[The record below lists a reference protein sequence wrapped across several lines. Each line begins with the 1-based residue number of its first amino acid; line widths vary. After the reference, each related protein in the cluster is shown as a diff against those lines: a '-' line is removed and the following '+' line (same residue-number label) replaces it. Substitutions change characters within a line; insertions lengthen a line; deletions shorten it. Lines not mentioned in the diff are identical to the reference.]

1 MKHKGT
7 VLLYNITGDRSRQI
21 RLLCVRLGLLIR
33 QVAPVQYRMTLGALA
48 GVEGYEPEPADY
60 EGEGFTD
67 EMLVMKDFDG
77 QMLDSFLQGFRAMK
91 IKPVALKAVLTETNC
106 TWNSLKLHEEISA
119 EHAAMAAQKNMKNKS
134 KEADDK

>member
-21 RLLCVRLGLLIR
+21 KLLCVRQGLMIR
-33 QVAPVQYRMTLGALA
+33 QVEPAQYQMSLGALA
-48 GVEGYEPEPADY
+48 GVEGYEPEPAAYD
-60 EGEGFTD
+60 GEGFTD

-77 QMLDSFLQGFRAMK
+77 PMLNRFLQGFRSMK
-91 IKPVALKAVLTETNC
+91 IPPVALKAVLTETNC
-106 TWNSLKLHEEISA
+106 TWTSLKLHEEISA
-119 EHAAMAAQKNMKNKS
+119 EHAAMAAQRKMKNNS

>member
-21 RLLCVRLGLLIR
+21 RLLCIKQGLLIR
-33 QVAPVQYRMTLGALA
+33 QVEPAQYQMRLGALA
-48 GVEGYEPEPADY
+48 GVEGYEPEPASY

-77 QMLDSFLQGFRAMK
+77 RMLNSFLMGFRSMK
-91 IKPVALKAVLTETNC
+91 IPPVALKAVLTETNC
-106 TWNSLKLHEEISA
+106 SWTSLKLHEEISA
-119 EHAAMAAQKNMKNKS
+119 EHAAMMAQKNLKNNG